1 MRQLLAASVVVT
13 VALVALS
20 ALDAGA
26 SPDTT
31 ATTTARAV
39 AGSAD
44 AGGAT
49 NSLPTYFLRP
59 MGSGQ
64 GVPVPK
70 AGLVL
75 GVCQGWVRDAQEGL
89 SDGTEALRRASTA

>member
-1 MRQLLAASVVVT
+1 MRQLLAASVVAT

-44 AGGAT
+44 AGAAT

-59 MGSGQ
+59 MGVRSGLPCSE
-64 GVPVPK
+64 GGSGTRRVSR
-70 AGLVL
+70 L
-75 GVCQGWVRDAQEGL
+75 GTGR
-89 SDGTEALRRASTA
+89 SRRT